1 MLPLRF
7 PRLWLGLGWAA
18 VVFAIVVCLV
28 PVTKLPNANLSD
40 KTEHFTAYLLLSL
53 WFAGIYPRTR
63 YWVIASGLLV
73 MGVLIEFAQGAMH
86 LGRHADALD
95 VVANSTGIIAGL
107 TLSWLGLG
115 GWAQWVELLLSKAV
129 VRK

>member
-1 MLPLRF
+1 M
-7 PRLWLGLGWAA
+7 WLGLGWAA